1 MTLRSPE
8 SPYTLFSLSETPSIH
23 KTLLSP
29 LKKTPTESAQSPP
42 IYKHQNS
49 PGSMS
54 YRTPSL
60 PALCTLEKPPV
71 PCMKPTPRGP
81 QSLCWPRLPEN
92 SLFFKSN
99 NFPPLGESPNL
110 ETPHS
115 RTPGSSNSREYIYR
129 YIPNSQ
135 CLQILQ
141 SLENPKFLIPRTP
154 PTQVTESSNPQGIP
168 NLRPQSQT
176 QETPNHKVLRTG
188 RKEPVAKRTSQASRT
203 SQT

>member
-71 PCMKPTPRGP
+71 PCMKPAPRGP

-99 NFPPLGESPNL
+99 NFPPWGNPQIWRPPILELRGVQISENIYIDISP
-110 ETPHS
+110 
-115 RTPGSSNSREYIYR
+115 
-129 YIPNSQ
+129 IPNASK
-135 CLQILQ
+135 
-141 SLENPKFLIPRTP
+141 SYNP
-154 PTQVTESSNPQGIP
+154 
-168 NLRPQSQT
+168 
-176 QETPNHKVLRTG
+176 
-188 RKEPVAKRTSQASRT
+188 
-203 SQT
+203 